1 MSYGLAV
8 IGLAKNAEE
17 VPLDFYMELD
27 RMEEFLKGIYRVT
40 QPPRNSELRD
50 WQGSGTPGPYK
61 WSITEV
67 IDPILDHLAPHVASA
82 AFSRPK
88 LAPTAK
94 SRAVALA
101 RIGLSRCTPLR
112 EAEPILDQVTYLLAK
127 VAARD
132 LDLDLYRSRIGSFQG
147 WVASG
152 DFEEISSFVDGT
164 KSAGPGFS
172 LGIKKRQGSHVGAEL
187 VRTAETTGMLQK
199 LGQLVN
205 IGDRSKPKILRNS
218 YPIFSTG
225 C

>member
-1 MSYGLAV
+1 M
-8 IGLAKNAEE
+8 
-17 VPLDFYMELD
+17 
-27 RMEEFLKGIYRVT
+27 
-40 QPPRNSELRD
+40 
-50 WQGSGTPGPYK
+50 
-61 WSITEV
+61 
-67 IDPILDHLAPHVASA
+67 
-82 AFSRPK
+82 FSRPK

-132 LDLDLYRSRIGSFQG
+132 LDLDLYRSRIGSFQR

-172 LGIKKRQGSHVGAEL
+172 LRIKKRQGSHVGAEL

-199 LGQLVN
+199 FGQLAN

-218 YPIFSTG
+218 YPIFSTDQVAEIVSG
-225 C
+225 KQHDTRVFSYFSFPIVAGACPECNAYGSTMNNDPYSPFQV